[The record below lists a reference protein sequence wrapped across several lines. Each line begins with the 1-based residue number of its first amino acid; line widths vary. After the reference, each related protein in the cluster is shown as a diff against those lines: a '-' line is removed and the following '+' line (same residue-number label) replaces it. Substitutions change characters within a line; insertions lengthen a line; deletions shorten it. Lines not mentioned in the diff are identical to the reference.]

1 MQETC
6 DYPMMRMMQRNRNQ
20 IWFVLLLL
28 AAVLLASCK
37 GETENGKDS
46 TGDRTQSVS
55 DSGSSLGQDT
65 DEPDPGDGSL
75 LLVKNGK
82 TNFSIVTPR
91 SGSQAVLRA
100 ANRLSEWFSDAGV
113 AMPVVGDG
121 GNFNKNVPTDTYEI
135 LLGRTNRAESRAVTD
150 GEIPKRGYLWRVSG
164 RRLVIQASDDA
175 MLELAVGELFHT
187 RQNDLAGGNLTLSGD
202 LSQTVEVPEGR
213 HGWLLPGIPDY
224 AGGELSLN
232 VYDSGYGLTDYSED
246 AVYNSKMQI
255 VYNTSAAEFE
265 AYGGKLAEAGYSKT
279 FENTIGDNRYT
290 AWRKAT
296 TRLYVYY
303 TGSGSE
309 VRVIWDRNSTV
320 DPDRFS
326 YSYTPKAEDTS
337 VYYAYAIYHGP
348 TGLDYSNCGQLGV
361 IKMAD
366 NSLFVIDGG
375 MAAQFDTAAQ
385 EGFVK
390 FAREVTGTP
399 EGEKVRIACWFF
411 THTHGDHWAGLA
423 KVMTSAKYRNDFS
436 LERVAANYV
445 NAQLDQN
452 TGIQS
457 LYSSLVSAWPECRM
471 LKLHTGMN
479 LQLADLNIEV
489 LYTHE
494 DNVRRNGVSR
504 ITDPNDASTVLKLT
518 MGGVTQLILGDLNEV
533 GMEALI
539 GQMPA
544 DYLKVDIVQV
554 AHHGWNWVDAIYDLA
569 KAPYAI
575 FPQSEGGANRTLG
588 VDAKH
593 TLLKVQEYASPEN
606 CFYSDK
612 TSSLVVKDG
621 KVTIGQSYPLYYD
634 SPDYDWGNV
643 YEGVDLGTVKDWSF
657 RYDGKKK
664 S

>member
-1 MQETC
+1 
-6 DYPMMRMMQRNRNQ
+6 MMKTMQRNRNKLW
-20 IWFVLLLL
+20 IVLLLL
-28 AAVLLASCK
+28 AALLLAACK
-37 GETENGKDS
+37 GGAGNGKDS
-46 TGDRTQSVS
+46 TEGNTQPAS
-55 DSGSSLGQDT
+55 DSGTAHEPGT
-65 DEPDPGDGSL
+65 DDPDPGDGSL
-75 LLVKNGK
+75 RIVKDGK
-82 TNFSIVTPR
+82 TNFSIITPR
-91 SGSQAVLRA
+91 SGSLAVKRA
-100 ANRLSEWFSDAGV
+100 ASRLSAWFSEAGV
-113 AMPVVGDG
+113 AMPVEGDG

-175 MLELAVGELFHT
+175 MLELAVGELF
-187 RQNDLAGGNLTLSGD
+187 QAYQDELAGGSLTVSGG
-202 LSQTVEVPEGR
+202 LSQTVELPAAR
-213 HGWLLPGIPDY
+213 SGWLLLGIPDY
-224 AGGELSLN
+224 VGGELSIN

-246 AVYNSKMQI
+246 SAYNSKMQI

-265 AYGGKLAEAGYSKT
+265 AYGEKLAAAGYSKT

-320 DPDRFS
+320 DPSQFS

-348 TGLDYSNCGQLGV
+348 TGLDYSNCGQMGV

-423 KVMTSAKYRNDFS
+423 KVMTSSKYQKEFQ

-445 NAQLDQN
+445 NAQLDLN
-452 TGIQS
+452 TGIQAF
-457 LYSSLVSAWPECRM
+457 YAALVSAWPDCQM

-494 DNVRRNGVSR
+494 DSVRRNGISR

-533 GMEALI
+533 GMDSLI

-554 AHHGWNWVDAIYDLA
+554 SHHGWNWVDAIYDLA

-575 FPQSEGGANRTLG
+575 FTQSEGGANRTLG

-621 KVTIGQSYPLYYD
+621 KITLGQSYPLYYD

-643 YEGVDLGTVKDWSF
+643 YDGINIGTVKDWSF
-657 RYDGKKK
+657 RYDDKKK
-664 S
+664 T